1 MQFDFLEKFQ
11 DPCGSSYAHECNNL
25 SKLSKLG
32 HKYPFNS
39 FLLNK
44 PNGYDIDM
52 LVFLKRLGFAALLA
66 ACSIQTTQAMGS
78 AVVTNLC
85 ADGRQSIRVE
95 YEIEDMGKP
104 GVVWIGATTPSNWSS
119 EFVTPEG
126 RWVEYRGGVYQPWGD
141 FRTGGLP
148 KKITVVIP
156 TDTFPKGWKIQMGYG
171 LHNKAIA
178 DRLLLDPAEAN
189 TAQLKLAQREMIM
202 SERFEPISKITT
214 TTTCETE

>member
-1 MQFDFLEKFQ
+1 MQFDFREKFR
-11 DPCGSSYAHECNNL
+11 DPCGSSYNRECSNVFEL
-25 SKLSKLG
+25 SKKG
-32 HKYPFNS
+32 HKCPFHS
-39 FLLNK
+39 VLSNK
-44 PNGYDIDM
+44 PNSYDMDM
-52 LVFLKRLGFAALLA
+52 ITSLKRLGFAALIA
-66 ACSIQTTQAMGS
+66 VCAMQTAHAMGA

-85 ADGRQSIRVE
+85 TEGHQSIRVE

-119 EFVTPEG
+119 EFVNPEG

-141 FRTGGLP
+141 FRTEGLP

-178 DRLLLDPAEAN
+178 ARLLLDPAEADV
-189 TAQLKLAQREMIM
+189 AQLKLAQREMIM
-202 SERFEPISKITT
+202 SERFEPISKINTN
-214 TTTCETE
+214 TCETE